1 MYYIYKEFPNPCLVF
16 WGGGESVDNNMKYR
30 NHNICIDTGYKTLK
44 EAKRAAREFAVRCNY
59 GKYYNKFVD
68 IYQEPDGTYS
78 IDGYLNGK
86 AEYIMTI
93 DKAGVKYRWQTVRRK
108 DGTKRRELVEI

>member
-1 MYYIYKEFPNPCLVF
+1 
-16 WGGGESVDNNMKYR
+16 MKHR

-44 EAKRAAREFAVRCNY
+44 EARIAARNVAVEHSSGY
-59 GKYYNKFVD
+59 GYTKYVD

-78 IDGYLNGK
+78 VNGYLNGK

-93 DKAGVKYRWQTVRRK
+93 DKSGIKYKWQIVRRK
-108 DGTKRRELVEI
+108 DGTKRKELVKL

>member
-1 MYYIYKEFPNPCLVF
+1 
-16 WGGGESVDNNMKYR
+16 MKYR

-44 EAKRAAREFAVRCNY
+44 EARIAAREAAAKYSSGRGYTNY
-59 GKYYNKFVD
+59 AN

-78 IDGYLNGK
+78 INGYLNGK

-93 DKAGVKYRWQTVRRK
+93 DKAGIKYKWQTIRRK
-108 DGTKRRELVEI
+108 DGTKRRELVKL

>member
-1 MYYIYKEFPNPCLVF
+1 
-16 WGGGESVDNNMKYR
+16 MKYR

-44 EAKRAAREFAVRCNY
+44 EARIAARECAVRSNY
-59 GKYYNKFVD
+59 GKYHNTFVD

-78 IDGYLNGK
+78 VNGYLNGK

-93 DKAGVKYRWQTVRRK
+93 DKAGIKYKWQIVRRK
-108 DGTKRRELVEI
+108 DGTKRKELVKI